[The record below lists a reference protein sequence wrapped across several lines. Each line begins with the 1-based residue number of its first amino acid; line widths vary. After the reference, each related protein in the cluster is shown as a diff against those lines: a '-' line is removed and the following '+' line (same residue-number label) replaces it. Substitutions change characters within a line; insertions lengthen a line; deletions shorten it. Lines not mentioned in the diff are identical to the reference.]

1 MFSLKNLLSFVKKE
15 DRNDGSY
22 AFAEPILSSLES
34 DISKID
40 SSFSSV
46 KHLVDSGFKIG
57 FDKIPSVELGDL
69 IEKVKEF
76 SAVVEASDVGSRI
89 QITAR
94 LAKMHDN
101 AVKCSGL
108 SAFLVDSAEPGINLG
123 KLLVSFAEVKNSF
136 NEVRALF
143 REVHQAIFL
152 F

>member
-1 MFSLKNLLSFVKKE
+1 MFSLKSLFGFIKKE
-15 DRNDGSY
+15 DRSDGSY

-40 SSFSSV
+40 SSFISV
-46 KHLVDSGFKIG
+46 KHLVDSGFRIG
-57 FDKIPSVELGDL
+57 FDKIPSIELGDL

-89 QITAR
+89 QITAL
-94 LAKMHDN
+94 LARMHDS

-108 SAFLVDSAEPGINLG
+108 SAFLVDSSEPSINLS
-123 KLLVSFAEVKNSF
+123 KLLVSFSEVKNSF

-143 REVHQAIFL
+143 
-152 F
+152 